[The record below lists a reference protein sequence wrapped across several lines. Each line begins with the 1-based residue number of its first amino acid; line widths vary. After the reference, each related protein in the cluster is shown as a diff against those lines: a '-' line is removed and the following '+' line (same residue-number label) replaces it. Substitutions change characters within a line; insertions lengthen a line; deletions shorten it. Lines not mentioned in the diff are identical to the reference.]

1 MCLLIA
7 HLQDVSPIPPSPWLA
22 RLPPRSL
29 SDKENMGPPADPP
42 LFQAPVAASQSRGVS
57 ETSDLKKKKKYETK
71 SLKFKISVWELF
83 FVCEKFE
90 NVLTYLGGSGYL
102 STEKWSSL

>member
-83 FVCEKFE
+83 LCVKS
-90 NVLTYLGGSGYL
+90 LKMYLHISGIRDI
-102 STEKWSSL
+102 